1 MLSYT
6 ASAPLT
12 FEDSILASSS
22 NSYDNIHPGL
32 SHHDALAILEQSLDS
47 LDSASDYYMAA
58 AHLVNF
64 PGDKTEEALLR
75 LIDNS
80 SGEQAVNLA
89 RRKAVEVLGRLGV
102 QRAIPSIGRCLRS
115 NDHYLIENAA
125 WTLLQLNCQDVE
137 LHQAMLLLLNDPG
150 QSRRVLIQA
159 LVGLEVHGALPVL
172 QSLQDDANPGVRG
185 AALSGVAQLSGDSS
199 RLQELEDH
207 LTLPNQMDRQSA
219 IQDLIDCRATYL
231 LPSILK
237 APVSPVFRLRA
248 LRTLWPGQDKAHAGL
263 DLLTCLD
270 ALMWDQPEDLVL
282 AHCYDT
288 EPTILFLFDEF
299 FGTDFSRCYLA
310 LSILKHR
317 PPEEIWPILHKRW
330 QEDAYNDY
338 GAHYFFIQLL
348 GTVDDWPF
356 SVTSEIEALLL
367 EAMNSKR
374 PQFSKSRVAACLALN
389 KHFPD
394 VWCKSVRQLLS
405 SDITPS
411 WELRYAALMGFD
423 SIDVRNNHEISQHL
437 QNAYAVQDPDSL
449 VDRRRQSLISENRV

>member
-1 MLSYT
+1 MTS
-6 ASAPLT
+6 
-12 FEDSILASSS
+12 EDSILASSS

-32 SHHDALAILEQSLDS
+32 SHHGALAILEQSLES
-47 LDSASDYYMAA
+47 LDSASDYYMAV

-64 PGDKTEEALLR
+64 PGNKTEEALLR
-75 LIDNS
+75 LIENS
-80 SGEQAVNLA
+80 SSEQAVNLA

-115 NDHYLIENAA
+115 NDHYLVENAA
-125 WTLLQLNCQDVE
+125 WALLQLNCQDVE
-137 LHQAMLLLLNDPG
+137 LHQEMCLLLNDPT

-159 LVGLEVHGALPVL
+159 LAGLEVHTALPVL
-172 QSLQDDANPGVRG
+172 QSLQDEANPGVRG
-185 AALSGVAQLSGDSS
+185 AALAGVAQLSGDNS
-199 RLQELEDH
+199 RLKELEDH

-270 ALMWDQPEDLVL
+270 SLMWDQPEVLVL

-288 EPTILFLFDEF
+288 EPTTIFLFEEF

-310 LSILKHR
+310 LSTLKHR
-317 PPEEIWPILHKRW
+317 PAEELWPIFWKRW

-348 GTVDDWPF
+348 GSLDDWP
-356 SVTSEIEALLL
+356 SAATSTIESLLL

-374 PQFSKSRVAACLALN
+374 PQFSKSKVAACLTLK

-394 VWCKSVRQLLS
+394 IWCKSVQQLLS
-405 SDITPS
+405 SDLTAS
-411 WELRYAALMGFD
+411 WELRYAALMGLG
-423 SIDVRNNHEISQHL
+423 SIDFGNNHEIFQLLKNDLS
-437 QNAYAVQDPDSL
+437 VQDPDPF
-449 VDRRRQSLISENRV
+449 VDRRRQLLISENRV

>member
-1 MLSYT
+1 MTS
-6 ASAPLT
+6 
-12 FEDSILASSS
+12 EDSILASSS

-32 SHHDALAILEQSLDS
+32 SHHGALAILEQSLES
-47 LDSASDYYMAA
+47 LDSASDYYMAV

-64 PGDKTEEALLR
+64 PGNKTEEALLR
-75 LIDNS
+75 LIENS
-80 SGEQAVNLA
+80 SSEQAVNLA

-102 QRAIPSIGRCLRS
+102 QRAIPSIGRCLSS
-115 NDHYLIENAA
+115 NDHYLVENAA
-125 WTLLQLNCQDVE
+125 WALLQLNCQDVE
-137 LHQAMLLLLNDPG
+137 LHQEMCLLLNDPT

-159 LVGLEVHGALPVL
+159 LAGLEVHTALPVL
-172 QSLQDDANPGVRG
+172 QSLQDEANPGVRG
-185 AALSGVAQLSGDSS
+185 AALAGVAQLSGDSS
-199 RLQELEDH
+199 RLKELEDH

-270 ALMWDQPEDLVL
+270 SLMWDQPEVLVL

-288 EPTILFLFDEF
+288 EPTTIFLFEEF

-310 LSILKHR
+310 LSTLKHR
-317 PPEEIWPILHKRW
+317 PAEELWPIFWKRW

-348 GTVDDWPF
+348 GSLDDWP
-356 SVTSEIEALLL
+356 SAATSTIESLLL
-367 EAMNSKR
+367 EAMHSKR
-374 PQFSKSRVAACLALN
+374 PQFSKSKVAACLTLN

-394 VWCKSVRQLLS
+394 IWCKSVQQLLS
-405 SDITPS
+405 SDLTAS
-411 WELRYAALMGFD
+411 WELRYAALMGLG
-423 SIDVRNNHEISQHL
+423 SIDFGNNHEIFQLLKNDLS
-437 QNAYAVQDPDSL
+437 VQDPDTF
-449 VDRRRQSLISENRV
+449 VDRRRQLLISENRV

>member
-1 MLSYT
+1 MTS
-6 ASAPLT
+6 
-12 FEDSILASSS
+12 EDSILASSS

-32 SHHDALAILEQSLDS
+32 SHHGALAILEQSLES
-47 LDSASDYYMAA
+47 LDSASDYYMAV

-64 PGDKTEEALLR
+64 PGNKTEEALLR
-75 LIDNS
+75 LIETS
-80 SGEQAVNLA
+80 SSEQAVNLA

-115 NDHYLIENAA
+115 NDHYLVENAA
-125 WTLLQLNCQDVE
+125 WALLQLNCQDVE
-137 LHQAMLLLLNDPG
+137 LHQAMLPLLNDPG

-159 LVGLEVHGALPVL
+159 LVGLEVHAALPVL
-172 QSLQDDANPGVRG
+172 QSLQDEANPGVRG
-185 AALSGVAQLSGDSS
+185 AALAGVAQLSGDGS

-270 ALMWDQPEDLVL
+270 SLMWDQPEVLVL

-288 EPTILFLFDEF
+288 EPTTIFLFEEF

-310 LSILKHR
+310 LSTLKHR
-317 PPEEIWPILHKRW
+317 PAEELWPIFWKRW

-348 GTVDDWPF
+348 GSLDDWP
-356 SVTSEIEALLL
+356 SAATSTIESLLL
-367 EAMNSKR
+367 EAMHSKR
-374 PQFSKSRVAACLALN
+374 PQFSKSKVAACLTLN

-394 VWCKSVRQLLS
+394 IWCKSVQQLLS
-405 SDITPS
+405 SDLTAS
-411 WELRYAALMGFD
+411 WELRYAALMGLG
-423 SIDVRNNHEISQHL
+423 SIDFGNNHEIFQLLKNDLS
-437 QNAYAVQDPDSL
+437 VQDPDPF
-449 VDRRRQSLISENRV
+449 VDRRRQLLISENRV

>member
-1 MLSYT
+1 MTS
-6 ASAPLT
+6 
-12 FEDSILASSS
+12 EDSILASSS

-32 SHHDALAILEQSLDS
+32 SHHGALAILEQSLES
-47 LDSASDYYMAA
+47 LDSASDYYMAV

-64 PGDKTEEALLR
+64 PGNKTEEALLR
-75 LIDNS
+75 LIENS
-80 SGEQAVNLA
+80 SSEQAVNLA

-115 NDHYLIENAA
+115 NDHYLVENAA
-125 WTLLQLNCQDVE
+125 WALLQLNCQDVE
-137 LHQAMLLLLNDPG
+137 LHQEMCLLLNDPT

-159 LVGLEVHGALPVL
+159 LAGLEVHTALPVL
-172 QSLQDDANPGVRG
+172 QSLQDEANPGVRG
-185 AALSGVAQLSGDSS
+185 AALAGVAQLSGDSS
-199 RLQELEDH
+199 RLKELEDH

-270 ALMWDQPEDLVL
+270 SLMWDQPEVLVL

-288 EPTILFLFDEF
+288 EPTTLFLFEEF

-310 LSILKHR
+310 LSTLKHR
-317 PPEEIWPILHKRW
+317 RAEELWPTFWKRW

-348 GTVDDWPF
+348 GSVDDWP
-356 SVTSEIEALLL
+356 SAATSTIESLLL
-367 EAMNSKR
+367 EAMHSKR
-374 PQFSKSRVAACLALN
+374 PQFSKSKVAACLTLK

-394 VWCKSVRQLLS
+394 IWCKSVQQLLS
-405 SDITPS
+405 SDLTAS
-411 WELRYAALMGFD
+411 WELRYAALMGLG
-423 SIDVRNNHEISQHL
+423 SIDFGNNHEIFQLLKNDLS
-437 QNAYAVQDPDSL
+437 VQDPDPF
-449 VDRRRQSLISENRV
+449 VDRRRQLLISENRV

>member
-1 MLSYT
+1 MTS
-6 ASAPLT
+6 
-12 FEDSILASSS
+12 EDSILASSS

-32 SHHDALAILEQSLDS
+32 SHHGALAILEQSLES
-47 LDSASDYYMAA
+47 LDSASDYYMAV

-64 PGDKTEEALLR
+64 PGNKTEEALLR
-75 LIDNS
+75 LIENS
-80 SGEQAVNLA
+80 SSEQAVNLA

-115 NDHYLIENAA
+115 NDHYLVENAA
-125 WTLLQLNCQDVE
+125 WALLQLNCQDVE
-137 LHQAMLLLLNDPG
+137 LHQEMCLLLNDPN

-159 LVGLEVHGALPVL
+159 LSGLEVHTALPVL
-172 QSLQDDANPGVRG
+172 QSLQDEANPGVRG
-185 AALSGVAQLSGDSS
+185 AALAGVAQLSGDNS
-199 RLQELEDH
+199 RLKELEDH

-270 ALMWDQPEDLVL
+270 SLMWDQPEVLVL

-288 EPTILFLFDEF
+288 EPTTIFLFEEF

-310 LSILKHR
+310 LSTLKHR
-317 PPEEIWPILHKRW
+317 PAEELWPIFWKRW

-348 GTVDDWPF
+348 GSLDDWP
-356 SVTSEIEALLL
+356 SAATSTIESLLL
-367 EAMNSKR
+367 EAMHSKR
-374 PQFSKSRVAACLALN
+374 PQFSKSKVAACLTLN

-394 VWCKSVRQLLS
+394 IWCKSVQQLLS
-405 SDITPS
+405 SDLTAS
-411 WELRYAALMGFD
+411 WELRYAALMGLG
-423 SIDVRNNHEISQHL
+423 SIDFGNNHEIFQLLKNDLS
-437 QNAYAVQDPDSL
+437 VQDPDPF
-449 VDRRRQSLISENRV
+449 VDRRRQLLISENRV

>member
-1 MLSYT
+1 MTS
-6 ASAPLT
+6 
-12 FEDSILASSS
+12 EDSILASSS

-32 SHHDALAILEQSLDS
+32 SHHGALAILEQSLES
-47 LDSASDYYMAA
+47 LDSASDYYMAV

-64 PGDKTEEALLR
+64 PGNKTGEALLR
-75 LIDNS
+75 LIETS
-80 SGEQAVNLA
+80 SSEQAVNLA

-115 NDHYLIENAA
+115 NDHYLVENAA
-125 WTLLQLNCQDVE
+125 WALLQLNCQDVE
-137 LHQAMLLLLNDPG
+137 LHQEMCLLLNDPT

-159 LVGLEVHGALPVL
+159 LAGLEVHTALPVL
-172 QSLQDDANPGVRG
+172 QSLQDEANPGVRG
-185 AALSGVAQLSGDSS
+185 AALAGVAQLSGDNS
-199 RLQELEDH
+199 RLKELEDH

-270 ALMWDQPEDLVL
+270 SLMWDQPEVLVL

-288 EPTILFLFDEF
+288 EPTTIFLFEEF

-310 LSILKHR
+310 LSTLKHR
-317 PPEEIWPILHKRW
+317 PAEELWPIFWKRW

-348 GTVDDWPF
+348 GSLDDWP
-356 SVTSEIEALLL
+356 SAATSTIESLLL
-367 EAMNSKR
+367 EAMHSKR
-374 PQFSKSRVAACLALN
+374 PQFSKSKVAACLTLN

-394 VWCKSVRQLLS
+394 IWCKSVQQLLS
-405 SDITPS
+405 SDLTAS
-411 WELRYAALMGFD
+411 WELRYAALMGLG
-423 SIDVRNNHEISQHL
+423 SIDFGNNHEIFQLLKNDLS
-437 QNAYAVQDPDSL
+437 VQDPDPF
-449 VDRRRQSLISENRV
+449 VDRRRQLLISENRV

>member
-1 MLSYT
+1 MTS
-6 ASAPLT
+6 
-12 FEDSILASSS
+12 EDSILASSS

-32 SHHDALAILEQSLDS
+32 SHHGALAILEQSLDS
-47 LDSASDYYMAA
+47 LDSASDYYMAV

-64 PGDKTEEALLR
+64 PGNKTEEALLR
-75 LIDNS
+75 LIETS
-80 SGEQAVNLA
+80 SSEQAVNLA

-115 NDHYLIENAA
+115 NDHYLVENAA
-125 WTLLQLNCQDVE
+125 WALLQLNCQDVE
-137 LHQAMLLLLNDPG
+137 LHQEMCLLLNDPN

-159 LVGLEVHGALPVL
+159 LSGLEVHTALPVL
-172 QSLQDDANPGVRG
+172 QSLQDEANPGVRG
-185 AALSGVAQLSGDSS
+185 AALAGVAQLSGDNS
-199 RLQELEDH
+199 RLKELEDH

-270 ALMWDQPEDLVL
+270 SLMWDQPEVLVL

-288 EPTILFLFDEF
+288 EPTTIFLFEEF

-310 LSILKHR
+310 LSTLKHR
-317 PPEEIWPILHKRW
+317 PAEELWPIFWKRW

-348 GTVDDWPF
+348 GSLDDWP
-356 SVTSEIEALLL
+356 SAATSTIESLLL
-367 EAMNSKR
+367 EAMHSKR
-374 PQFSKSRVAACLALN
+374 PQFSKSKVAACLTLN

-394 VWCKSVRQLLS
+394 IWCKSVQQLLS
-405 SDITPS
+405 SDLTAS
-411 WELRYAALMGFD
+411 WELRYAALMGLG
-423 SIDVRNNHEISQHL
+423 SIDFGNNHEIFQLLKNDLS
-437 QNAYAVQDPDSL
+437 VQDPDPF
-449 VDRRRQSLISENRV
+449 VDRRRQLLISENRV

>member
-1 MLSYT
+1 MTS
-6 ASAPLT
+6 
-12 FEDSILASSS
+12 EDSILASSS

-32 SHHDALAILEQSLDS
+32 SHHGALAILEQSLES
-47 LDSASDYYMAA
+47 LDSASDYYMAV

-64 PGDKTEEALLR
+64 PGNKTEEALLR
-75 LIDNS
+75 LIETS
-80 SGEQAVNLA
+80 SSEQAVNLA

-115 NDHYLIENAA
+115 NDHYLVENAA
-125 WTLLQLNCQDVE
+125 WALLQLNCQDVE
-137 LHQAMLLLLNDPG
+137 LHQEMCLLLNDPT

-159 LVGLEVHGALPVL
+159 LAGLEVHTALPVL
-172 QSLQDDANPGVRG
+172 QSLQDEANPGVRG
-185 AALSGVAQLSGDSS
+185 AALAGVAQLSGDNS
-199 RLQELEDH
+199 RLKELEDH

-270 ALMWDQPEDLVL
+270 SLMWDQPEVLVL

-288 EPTILFLFDEF
+288 EPTTIFLFEEF

-310 LSILKHR
+310 LSTLKHR
-317 PPEEIWPILHKRW
+317 PAEELWPIFWKRW

-348 GTVDDWPF
+348 GSLDDWP
-356 SVTSEIEALLL
+356 SAATSTIESLLL
-367 EAMNSKR
+367 EAMHSKR
-374 PQFSKSRVAACLALN
+374 PQFSKSKVAACLTLN

-394 VWCKSVRQLLS
+394 IWCKSVQQLLS
-405 SDITPS
+405 SDLTAS
-411 WELRYAALMGFD
+411 WELRYAALMGLG
-423 SIDVRNNHEISQHL
+423 SIDFGNNHEIFQLLKNDLS
-437 QNAYAVQDPDSL
+437 VQDPDPF
-449 VDRRRQSLISENRV
+449 VDRRRQLLISENRV

>member
-1 MLSYT
+1 MTS
-6 ASAPLT
+6 
-12 FEDSILASSS
+12 EDSILASSS

-32 SHHDALAILEQSLDS
+32 SHHGALAILEQSLES
-47 LDSASDYYMAA
+47 LDSASDYYMAV

-64 PGDKTEEALLR
+64 PGNKTEEALLR
-75 LIDNS
+75 LIENS
-80 SGEQAVNLA
+80 SSEQAVNLA

-115 NDHYLIENAA
+115 NDHYLVENAA
-125 WTLLQLNCQDVE
+125 WALLQLNCQDVE
-137 LHQAMLLLLNDPG
+137 LHQEMCLLLNDPN

-159 LVGLEVHGALPVL
+159 LSGLEVHTALPVL
-172 QSLQDDANPGVRG
+172 QSLQDEANPGVRG
-185 AALSGVAQLSGDSS
+185 AALAGVAQLSGDSS
-199 RLQELEDH
+199 RLKELEDH

-270 ALMWDQPEDLVL
+270 SLMWDQPEVLVL

-288 EPTILFLFDEF
+288 EPTTLFLFEEF

-310 LSILKHR
+310 LSTLKHR
-317 PPEEIWPILHKRW
+317 RAEELWPTFWKRW

-348 GTVDDWPF
+348 GSLDDWP
-356 SVTSEIEALLL
+356 SAATSTIESLLL
-367 EAMNSKR
+367 EAMHSKR
-374 PQFSKSRVAACLALN
+374 PQFSKSKVAACLTLN

-394 VWCKSVRQLLS
+394 IWCKSVQQLLS
-405 SDITPS
+405 SDLTAS
-411 WELRYAALMGFD
+411 WELRYAALMGLG
-423 SIDVRNNHEISQHL
+423 SIDFGNNHEIFQLLKNDLS
-437 QNAYAVQDPDSL
+437 VQDPDPF
-449 VDRRRQSLISENRV
+449 VDRRRQLLISENRV

>member
-1 MLSYT
+1 MTS
-6 ASAPLT
+6 
-12 FEDSILASSS
+12 EDSILASSN

-32 SHHDALAILEQSLDS
+32 SHHGALAILEQSLDS
-47 LDSASDYYMAA
+47 LDSASDYYMAV

-64 PGDKTEEALLR
+64 PGNKTEEALLR
-75 LIDNS
+75 LIETS
-80 SGEQAVNLA
+80 SSEQAVNLA

-115 NDHYLIENAA
+115 NDHYLVENAA
-125 WTLLQLNCQDVE
+125 WALLQLNCQDVE
-137 LHQAMLLLLNDPG
+137 LHKEMCLLLNDPN

-159 LVGLEVHGALPVL
+159 LSGLEVHTALPVL
-172 QSLQDDANPGVRG
+172 QSLQDEANPGVRG
-185 AALSGVAQLSGDSS
+185 AALAGVAQLSGDSS
-199 RLQELEDH
+199 RLKELEDH

-270 ALMWDQPEDLVL
+270 SLMWDQPEVLVL

-288 EPTILFLFDEF
+288 EPTTIFLFEEF

-310 LSILKHR
+310 LSTLKHR
-317 PPEEIWPILHKRW
+317 PAEELWPIFWKRW

-348 GTVDDWPF
+348 GSLDDWP
-356 SVTSEIEALLL
+356 SAATSTIESLLL

-374 PQFSKSRVAACLALN
+374 PQFSKSKVAACLTLK

-394 VWCKSVRQLLS
+394 IWCKSVQQLLS
-405 SDITPS
+405 SDLTAS
-411 WELRYAALMGFD
+411 WELRYAALMGLG
-423 SIDVRNNHEISQHL
+423 SIDFGNNHEIFQLLTNDLS
-437 QNAYAVQDPDSL
+437 VQDPDPF
-449 VDRRRQSLISENRV
+449 VDRRRQLLISENRV

>member
-1 MLSYT
+1 MTS
-6 ASAPLT
+6 
-12 FEDSILASSS
+12 EDSILASSS

-115 NDHYLIENAA
+115 NDHYLVENAA
-125 WTLLQLNCQDVE
+125 WALLQLNCQDVE

-159 LVGLEVHGALPVL
+159 LVGLEVHAALPVL
-172 QSLQDDANPGVRG
+172 QSLQDEANPGVRG

-207 LTLPNQMDRQSA
+207 LTLSNQMDRQSA

-270 ALMWDQPEDLVL
+270 SLMLDQPEDLVL

-288 EPTILFLFDEF
+288 DPTILFLFDEF

-310 LSILKHR
+310 LSTLKHR
-317 PPEEIWPILHKRW
+317 PAEELWPVFWKRW

-348 GTVDDWPF
+348 GSVDIWP
-356 SVTSEIEALLL
+356 SAATPVIETLLL

-374 PQFSKSRVAACLALN
+374 PQFGKSRAAACLALN
-389 KHFPD
+389 KHFPGI
-394 VWCKSVRQLLS
+394 WCKSVRQLLS
-405 SDITPS
+405 SDFTPS
-411 WELRYAALMGFD
+411 WELRYAALIGLD
-423 SIDVRNNHEISQHL
+423 SIDVSNNHEIFQLL
-437 QNAYAVQDPDSL
+437 QNAFAVQDPDIF
-449 VDRRRQSLISENRV
+449 VDRRRQMLISENRV

>member
-1 MLSYT
+1 MTS
-6 ASAPLT
+6 
-12 FEDSILASSS
+12 EDSILASSS
-22 NSYDNIHPGL
+22 SSYDNIHPGL
-32 SHHDALAILEQSLDS
+32 SHHDALAILEQSLES

-64 PGDKTEEALLR
+64 PGNKTEEALLR

-80 SGEQAVNLA
+80 SNAQAVNLA

-115 NDHYLIENAA
+115 DDPYLVENAA
-125 WTLLQLNCQDVE
+125 WALLQLNCQDVE
-137 LHQAMLLLLNDPG
+137 LHQAMLPLLNDPG

-159 LVGLEVHGALPVL
+159 LVGLEVHAALPVL
-172 QSLQDDANPGVRG
+172 QSLQDEANPGVRG
-185 AALSGVAQLSGDSS
+185 AALAGVAQLSGDSS

-248 LRTLWPGQDKAHAGL
+248 LRTLWPGQDKVHAGL
-263 DLLTCLD
+263 DLLTCIDTLI
-270 ALMWDQPEDLVL
+270 WDQPEDLVL

-288 EPTILFLFDEF
+288 EPTTLFLFDEF

-310 LSILKHR
+310 LSVLKHR
-317 PPEEIWPILHKRW
+317 PPEELWPFFWKRW

-348 GTVDDWPF
+348 RSVDDWP
-356 SVTSEIEALLL
+356 SAASPTIESLLL

-374 PQFSKSRVAACLALN
+374 PQFGKSKAAACLALN

-394 VWCKSVRQLLS
+394 IWSKSVQRLLS
-405 SDITPS
+405 SDFTAN
-411 WELRYAALMGFD
+411 WELRYATLMGLDAICVGNF
-423 SIDVRNNHEISQHL
+423 HELFTHL
-437 QNAYAVQDPDSL
+437 YNDLAVQDPDL
-449 VDRRRQSLISENRV
+449 FVDRKRQALISENRV

>member
-1 MLSYT
+1 MTS
-6 ASAPLT
+6 
-12 FEDSILASSS
+12 EDSILASSS

-32 SHHDALAILEQSLDS
+32 SHHGALAILEQSLDS
-47 LDSASDYYMAA
+47 LDSASDYYMAV

-64 PGDKTEEALLR
+64 PGNKTEEALLR
-75 LIDNS
+75 LIETS
-80 SGEQAVNLA
+80 SSEQAVNLA

-115 NDHYLIENAA
+115 NDHYLVENAA
-125 WTLLQLNCQDVE
+125 WALLQLNCQDVE
-137 LHQAMLLLLNDPG
+137 LHQEMCLLLNDPT

-159 LVGLEVHGALPVL
+159 LSGLEVHTALPVL
-172 QSLQDDANPGVRG
+172 QSLQDEANPGVRG
-185 AALSGVAQLSGDSS
+185 AALAGVAQLSGDSS
-199 RLQELEDH
+199 RLKELEDH

-270 ALMWDQPEDLVL
+270 SLMWDQPEVLVL

-288 EPTILFLFDEF
+288 EPTTIFLFEEF

-310 LSILKHR
+310 LSTLKHR
-317 PPEEIWPILHKRW
+317 PAEELWPIFWKRW

-348 GTVDDWPF
+348 GSLDDWP
-356 SVTSEIEALLL
+356 SAATSTIESLLL
-367 EAMNSKR
+367 EAMHSKR
-374 PQFSKSRVAACLALN
+374 PQFSKSKVAACLTLN

-394 VWCKSVRQLLS
+394 IWCKSVQQLLS
-405 SDITPS
+405 SDLTAS
-411 WELRYAALMGFD
+411 WELRYAALMGLG
-423 SIDVRNNHEISQHL
+423 SIDFGNNHEIFQLLKNDLS
-437 QNAYAVQDPDSL
+437 VQDPDPF
-449 VDRRRQSLISENRV
+449 VDRRRQLLISENRV

>member
-1 MLSYT
+1 MTS
-6 ASAPLT
+6 
-12 FEDSILASSS
+12 EDSILASSS
-22 NSYDNIHPGL
+22 SSYDNIHPGL
-32 SHHDALAILEQSLDS
+32 SHHDALAILEQSLES

-80 SGEQAVNLA
+80 STEQAVNLA

-115 NDHYLIENAA
+115 DDPYLVENTA
-125 WTLLQLNCQDVE
+125 WALLQLNCQDVE
-137 LHQAMLLLLNDPG
+137 LHQAMLPLLNDPG

-159 LVGLEVHGALPVL
+159 LVGLEVHAALPVL
-172 QSLQDDANPGVRG
+172 QSLQDEANPGVRG
-185 AALSGVAQLSGDSS
+185 AALAGVAQLSGDSS

-248 LRTLWPGQDKAHAGL
+248 LRALWPGQDKVHAGL

-270 ALMWDQPEDLVL
+270 TLIWDQPEDLVL

-288 EPTILFLFDEF
+288 EPTTLFLFDEF

-310 LSILKHR
+310 LSVLKHR
-317 PPEEIWPILHKRW
+317 PAEELWPDFWKRW

-348 GTVDDWPF
+348 RSVDDWP
-356 SVTSEIEALLL
+356 SAASPAIESLLL

-374 PQFSKSRVAACLALN
+374 PQFGKSKAAACLALN

-394 VWCKSVRQLLS
+394 IWSKSVQRLLS
-405 SDITPS
+405 SDFTAN
-411 WELRYAALMGFD
+411 WELRYATLMGLDAFC
-423 SIDVRNNHEISQHL
+423 VGNFHELFTHL
-437 QNAYAVQDPDSL
+437 YNDLAVQDPDL
-449 VDRRRQSLISENRV
+449 FVDRKRQALISENRV

>member
-1 MLSYT
+1 MTS
-6 ASAPLT
+6 
-12 FEDSILASSS
+12 EDSILASSS

-32 SHHDALAILEQSLDS
+32 SHHGALAILEQSLDS
-47 LDSASDYYMAA
+47 LDSASDYYMAV

-64 PGDKTEEALLR
+64 PGNKTEEALLR
-75 LIDNS
+75 LIETS
-80 SGEQAVNLA
+80 SSEQAVNLA

-115 NDHYLIENAA
+115 NDHYLVENAA
-125 WTLLQLNCQDVE
+125 WALLQLNCQDVE
-137 LHQAMLLLLNDPG
+137 LHQAMCLLLNDPA

-159 LVGLEVHGALPVL
+159 LAGLEVYTALPVL
-172 QSLQDDANPGVRG
+172 QSLQDEANPGVRG
-185 AALSGVAQLSGDSS
+185 AALAGVAQLSGDSS
-199 RLQELEDH
+199 RLKELEDH

-270 ALMWDQPEDLVL
+270 SLMWDQPEVLVL

-288 EPTILFLFDEF
+288 EPTTIFLFEEF

-310 LSILKHR
+310 LSTLKHR
-317 PPEEIWPILHKRW
+317 PAEELWPIFWKRW

-348 GTVDDWPF
+348 GSVDDWP
-356 SVTSEIEALLL
+356 SAATSTIESLLL
-367 EAMNSKR
+367 EAMHSKR
-374 PQFSKSRVAACLALN
+374 PQFSKSKVAACLTLN

-394 VWCKSVRQLLS
+394 IWCKSVQQLLS
-405 SDITPS
+405 SDLTAS
-411 WELRYAALMGFD
+411 WELRYAALMGLG
-423 SIDVRNNHEISQHL
+423 SIDFGNNHEIFQLLKNDLS
-437 QNAYAVQDPDSL
+437 VQDPDPF
-449 VDRRRQSLISENRV
+449 VDRRRQLLISENRV

>member
-1 MLSYT
+1 MTS
-6 ASAPLT
+6 
-12 FEDSILASSS
+12 EDSILASSS

-32 SHHDALAILEQSLDS
+32 SHHGALAILEQSLES
-47 LDSASDYYMAA
+47 LDSASDYYMAV

-64 PGDKTEEALLR
+64 PGNKTEEALLR
-75 LIDNS
+75 LIETS
-80 SGEQAVNLA
+80 SSEQAVNLA

-115 NDHYLIENAA
+115 NDHYLVENAA
-125 WTLLQLNCQDVE
+125 WALLQLNCQDVE
-137 LHQAMLLLLNDPG
+137 LHQEMCLLLNDPN

-159 LVGLEVHGALPVL
+159 LSGLEVHTALPVL
-172 QSLQDDANPGVRG
+172 QSLQDEANPGVRG
-185 AALSGVAQLSGDSS
+185 AALAGVAQLSGDSS
-199 RLQELEDH
+199 RLKELEDH

-270 ALMWDQPEDLVL
+270 SLMWDQPEVLVL

-288 EPTILFLFDEF
+288 EPTTLFLFEEF

-310 LSILKHR
+310 LSTLKHR
-317 PPEEIWPILHKRW
+317 RAEELWPTFWKRW

-348 GTVDDWPF
+348 GSVDDWP
-356 SVTSEIEALLL
+356 SAATSTIESLLL
-367 EAMNSKR
+367 EAMHSKR
-374 PQFSKSRVAACLALN
+374 PQFSKSKVAACLTLN

-394 VWCKSVRQLLS
+394 IWCKSVQQLLS
-405 SDITPS
+405 SDLTAS
-411 WELRYAALMGFD
+411 WELRYAALMGLG
-423 SIDVRNNHEISQHL
+423 SIDFGNNHEIFQLLKNDLS
-437 QNAYAVQDPDSL
+437 VQDPDPF
-449 VDRRRQSLISENRV
+449 VDRRRQLLISENRV

>member
-1 MLSYT
+1 MTS
-6 ASAPLT
+6 
-12 FEDSILASSS
+12 EDSILASSS

-32 SHHDALAILEQSLDS
+32 SHHGALAILEQSLES
-47 LDSASDYYMAA
+47 LDSASDYYMAV

-64 PGDKTEEALLR
+64 PGNKTEEALLR
-75 LIDNS
+75 LIENS
-80 SGEQAVNLA
+80 SSEQAVNLA

-115 NDHYLIENAA
+115 NDHYLVENAA
-125 WTLLQLNCQDVE
+125 WALLQLNCQDVE
-137 LHQAMLLLLNDPG
+137 LHQEMCLLLNDPN

-159 LVGLEVHGALPVL
+159 LSGLEVHTALPVL
-172 QSLQDDANPGVRG
+172 QSLQDEANPGVRG
-185 AALSGVAQLSGDSS
+185 AALAGVAQLSGDSS
-199 RLQELEDH
+199 RLKELEDH

-270 ALMWDQPEDLVL
+270 SLMWDQPEVLVL

-288 EPTILFLFDEF
+288 EPTTIFLFEEF

-310 LSILKHR
+310 LSTLKHR
-317 PPEEIWPILHKRW
+317 PAEELWPIFWKRW

-348 GTVDDWPF
+348 GSLDDWP
-356 SVTSEIEALLL
+356 SAATSTIESLLL
-367 EAMNSKR
+367 EAMHSKR
-374 PQFSKSRVAACLALN
+374 PQFSKSKVAACLTLN

-394 VWCKSVRQLLS
+394 IWCKSVQQLLS
-405 SDITPS
+405 SDLTAS
-411 WELRYAALMGFD
+411 WELRYAALMGLG
-423 SIDVRNNHEISQHL
+423 SIDFGNNHEIFQLLKNDLS
-437 QNAYAVQDPDSL
+437 VQDPDPF
-449 VDRRRQSLISENRV
+449 VDRRRQLLISENRV

>member
-1 MLSYT
+1 
-6 ASAPLT
+6 LT
-12 FEDSILASSS
+12 SEDSILASSS

-32 SHHDALAILEQSLDS
+32 SHHGALAILEQSLES
-47 LDSASDYYMAA
+47 LDSASDYYMAV

-64 PGDKTEEALLR
+64 PGNKTEEALLR
-75 LIDNS
+75 LIENS
-80 SGEQAVNLA
+80 SSEQAVNLA

-115 NDHYLIENAA
+115 NDHYLVENAA
-125 WTLLQLNCQDVE
+125 WALLQLNCQDVE
-137 LHQAMLLLLNDPG
+137 LHQEMCLLLNDPT

-159 LVGLEVHGALPVL
+159 LAGLEVHTALPVL
-172 QSLQDDANPGVRG
+172 QSLQDEANPGVRG
-185 AALSGVAQLSGDSS
+185 AALAGVAQLSGDSS
-199 RLQELEDH
+199 RLKELEDH

-270 ALMWDQPEDLVL
+270 SLMWDQPEVLVL

-288 EPTILFLFDEF
+288 EPTTLFLFEEF

-310 LSILKHR
+310 LSTLKHR
-317 PPEEIWPILHKRW
+317 RAEELWPTFWKRW

-348 GTVDDWPF
+348 GSVDDWP
-356 SVTSEIEALLL
+356 SAATSTIESLLL

-374 PQFSKSRVAACLALN
+374 PQFSKSKVAACLTLK

-394 VWCKSVRQLLS
+394 IWCKSVQQLLS
-405 SDITPS
+405 SDLTAS
-411 WELRYAALMGFD
+411 WELRYAALMGLG
-423 SIDVRNNHEISQHL
+423 SIDFGNSHEIFLLLKNDLS
-437 QNAYAVQDPDSL
+437 VQDPDPF
-449 VDRRRQSLISENRV
+449 VDRRRQLLISENRV

>member
-1 MLSYT
+1 MTS
-6 ASAPLT
+6 
-12 FEDSILASSS
+12 EDSILASSS

-32 SHHDALAILEQSLDS
+32 SHHGALAILEQSLDS
-47 LDSASDYYMAA
+47 LDSASDYYMAV

-64 PGDKTEEALLR
+64 PGNKTEEALLR
-75 LIDNS
+75 LIETS
-80 SGEQAVNLA
+80 SSEQAVNLA

-115 NDHYLIENAA
+115 NDHYLVENAA
-125 WTLLQLNCQDVE
+125 WALLQLNCQDVE
-137 LHQAMLLLLNDPG
+137 LHQEMCLLLNDPN

-159 LVGLEVHGALPVL
+159 LSGLEVHTALPVL
-172 QSLQDDANPGVRG
+172 QSLQDEANPGVRG
-185 AALSGVAQLSGDSS
+185 AALAGVAQLSGDSS
-199 RLQELEDH
+199 RLKELEDH

-219 IQDLIDCRATYL
+219 IQDLIECRATYL

-270 ALMWDQPEDLVL
+270 SLMWDQPEVLVL

-288 EPTILFLFDEF
+288 EPTTIFLFEEF

-310 LSILKHR
+310 LSTLKHR
-317 PPEEIWPILHKRW
+317 PAEELWPIFWKRW

-348 GTVDDWPF
+348 GSLDDWP
-356 SVTSEIEALLL
+356 SAATSTIESLLL
-367 EAMNSKR
+367 EAMHSKR
-374 PQFSKSRVAACLALN
+374 PQFSKSKVAACLTLN

-394 VWCKSVRQLLS
+394 IWCKSVQQLLS
-405 SDITPS
+405 SDLTAS
-411 WELRYAALMGFD
+411 WELRYAALMGLG
-423 SIDVRNNHEISQHL
+423 SIDFGNNHEIFQLLKNDLS
-437 QNAYAVQDPDSL
+437 VQDPDPF
-449 VDRRRQSLISENRV
+449 VDRRRQLLISENRV